1 MDYTPSGRL
10 SPTKTA
16 LGVKNMWLWWLAN
29 AIILVVVIPLVV
41 ILANRVIR
49 PAVEIQAYSDDILE
63 HGVNLT
69 VNLTPVPA
77 LIETDAKIAD
87 ITGEAVRYVAALRRM
102 V

>member
-1 MDYTPSGRL
+1 
-10 SPTKTA
+10 
-16 LGVKNMWLWWLAN
+16 MWLWWIAN
-29 AIILVVVIPLVV
+29 AVLLLVVVPLVI

-69 VNLTPVPA
+69 QNLAPVPA
-77 LIETDAKIAD
+77 LIETDSKIAD
-87 ITGEAVRYVAALRRM
+87 TTAEAVRYVSALRRM